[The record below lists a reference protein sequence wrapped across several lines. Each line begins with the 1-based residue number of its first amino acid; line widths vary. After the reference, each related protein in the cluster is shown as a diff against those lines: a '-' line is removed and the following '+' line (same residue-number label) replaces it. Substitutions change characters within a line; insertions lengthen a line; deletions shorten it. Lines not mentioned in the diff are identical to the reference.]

1 MTRSV
6 ANSKKLN
13 VRGRPK
19 GVRAPRRLARKWRA
33 RSVRGSWFTH
43 VQPYQA
49 HPIRLRSV
57 VAAMDAYEPTAVTS
71 LIPAQDS
78 LTHRLELLTLE
89 EAHDLLRLL
98 QLIAAEGEEELSR
111 EAEWFA
117 REITARI
124 PSEN

>member
-1 MTRSV
+1 
-6 ANSKKLN
+6 
-13 VRGRPK
+13 
-19 GVRAPRRLARKWRA
+19 
-33 RSVRGSWFTH
+33 
-43 VQPYQA
+43 
-49 HPIRLRSV
+49 
-57 VAAMDAYEPTAVTS
+57 MDAYEPTAVTS
-71 LIPAQDS
+71 LIPAQES